1 MSEAGTSGA
10 GPGAGS
16 WPPAGERPVETFRS
30 SSARALALLWW
41 ALSLFGLGNLAVSGR
56 DHFALSIAAGIL
68 LSDALVWVGAW
79 RPGVELYPAHVLL
92 RGSLRDRSVDLAAI
106 TDTRAI
112 GPLVL
117 SVGSRTVSSAAVSS
131 TLRER
136 RRAGRERSSV
146 PATAFGSPGRGGGGR
161 GGSGGSGGSGRSL
174 LGRGGLGAGGGLGGP
189 GGSHP
194 VAAAGFDDSRMDAAT
209 RDALVGRTP
218 GHHAAE
224 RIADEARRRRAA
236 VARAA
241 AAVAAEAPGSGAA
254 DPETRSG
261 AGSAEIAAR
270 WLPGPAAAVALL
282 AVAFVVA
289 VAS

>member
-1 MSEAGTSGA
+1 MSGAATSGA
-10 GPGAGS
+10 GADS

-41 ALSLFGLGNLAVSGR
+41 ALSLFALGDLAVRGR
-56 DHFALSIAAGIL
+56 DHFAVSIAAGIL

-161 GGSGGSGGSGRSL
+161 GGSGGSGRSIV
-174 LGRGGLGAGGGLGGP
+174 GRGGLGAGGGLGGP
-189 GGSHP
+189 GSSHP

-241 AAVAAEAPGSGAA
+241 AAAAPGAPGSATVHPG
-254 DPETRSG
+254 TRSG
-261 AGSAEIAAR
+261 TGSAVSAAR
-270 WLPGPAAAVALL
+270 WLAGPAAAVALL